1 MLHKQR
7 VVQRLYRKLLNLY
20 PRPFRE
26 RFGESMQQ
34 TFDDLY
40 DERQR
45 QTAQGVPAFV
55 QWIFLETAIGI
66 AREHLLLVSL
76 GAIMQTI
83 LTHLGPSTL
92 IGFLFILPL
101 MILEVVNRRNFN
113 EDFPIVLFFGLWLTL
128 SILSLILQ
136 PIVRG
141 RMTRTMEMAKPV
153 PTQGNTLL
161 TNPRSAALI
170 SIVLLLV
177 PVILFVLQTFGGLP
191 LDGLLNGP
199 NSEELYVFRV
209 RVPSMFIAFTL
220 LLLPVAA
227 GIIAGRPIVR
237 TLQTGGSLFAHPL
250 HLIIVI
256 VISLPF
262 AAGVVG
268 LIVDQWPCFI
278 GVPNCD

>member
-1 MLHKQR
+1 M
-7 VVQRLYRKLLNLY
+7 
-20 PRPFRE
+20 
-26 RFGESMQQ
+26 
-34 TFDDLY
+34 
-40 DERQR
+40 
-45 QTAQGVPAFV
+45 
-55 QWIFLETAIGI
+55 
-66 AREHLLLVSL
+66 
-76 GAIMQTI
+76 
-83 LTHLGPSTL
+83 
-92 IGFLFILPL
+92 
-101 MILEVVNRRNFN
+101 
-113 EDFPIVLFFGLWLTL
+113 LFFGLWLTL
-128 SILSLILQ
+128 SILSLILL

-153 PTQGNTLL
+153 PTQGNMLL

-209 RVPSMFIAFTL
+209 RVPIMFIAFAL

-250 HLIIVI
+250 HLIIII

-262 AAGVVG
+262 AVGVVG